1 MNIKKTFEIQVHAQ
15 RIVCIILGQ
24 LAGYVQPCPC
34 THVWEHTFTALSKKK
49 VMSKGYLIYM
59 SDSFLLCS
67 STNFVGYS
75 YKYIRCEG
83 TSNNSR
89 CSSVDF
95 QESNPLTGVFHTN
108 NMDNASGWSGR
119 PSGILSSFRKFAAN
133 ITSKNSKTAG
143 KMVKCWLIISP
154 VLIFSSN
161 SVSWISS
168 TGPNAALAPC
178 VDTCRPVAEA
188 VYQFSSCVLGL
199 FWTHDIGKYDLF
211 LLQSMKKGQS
221 NSNPVI
227 SHAQA
232 TINLFI
238 LFMLLLR
245 KFKETFQKLSFYY
258 KTIEI

>member
-1 MNIKKTFEIQVHAQ
+1 MTAMQRQKLRSNLRKKFGHRNGRSSCAHSIGKFFLCYIVLFSFETSAT
-15 RIVCIILGQ
+15 GSP
-24 LAGYVQPCPC
+24 GN
-34 THVWEHTFTALSKKK
+34 
-49 VMSKGYLIYM
+49 YL
-59 SDSFLLCS
+59 
-67 STNFVGYS
+67 

-119 PSGILSSFRKFAAN
+119 PSGILSSFRKIAAN

-161 SVSWISS
+161 SVSSLISS

-227 SHAQA
+227 QY
-232 TINLFI
+232 L
-238 LFMLLLR
+238 MLKR
-245 KFKETFQKLSFYY
+245 PSICSFYSCFY
-258 KTIEI
+258 SENLKKPFRNCHFTTKL